1 LVADFSGSMDQD
13 LNNNNA
19 PLPPGVQSKIQVLRE
34 VVDEVTQTLL
44 DNGNS
49 ASRVGFTLFNAA
61 ARQLNDKRCQ
71 MPILSTNE
79 KSQEVITHDVYFN
92 NYYAKEKNDF
102 LKDASKR
109 YGVKE
114 GYFFDCKDEP
124 KTWVEPRAEKKAGT
138 RPIFDYTCKIKDTR
152 ENVIKIVSNEMY
164 GNNLQVSGTK
174 KYPLTYLFRQYTDVK
189 KTVDQIDSFDGKFK
203 SYPLTFDVPNSRLEY
218 ICPKK
223 EKETA
228 SLSTQAWFEG
238 KNGQKDLV
246 KEFNAINPKNQ
257 TSASA
262 GMIIATNAILA
273 EDKAYRDKLD
283 KLGKNPKR
291 VMVVV
296 SDGIDN
302 FPYFGSFPAFQNNG
316 MCEKI
321 KKKIDSLQN
330 PKYEKQDTRIGFIAI
345 SYDPKKAFAGSTKN
359 DNMDNYNAWKKCVDD
374 YYYVVKNKQQLL
386 DAFSEILGLQ
396 EELGTSSSQKIKRK

>member
-1 LVADFSGSMDQD
+1 
-13 LNNNNA
+13 
-19 PLPPGVQSKIQVLRE
+19 
-34 VVDEVTQTLL
+34 
-44 DNGNS
+44 
-49 ASRVGFTLFNAA
+49 
-61 ARQLNDKRCQ
+61 
-71 MPILSTNE
+71 
-79 KSQEVITHDVYFN
+79 
-92 NYYAKEKNDF
+92 
-102 LKDASKR
+102 
-109 YGVKE
+109 
-114 GYFFDCKDEP
+114 
-124 KTWVEPRAEKKAGT
+124 
-138 RPIFDYTCKIKDTR
+138 
-152 ENVIKIVSNEMY
+152 MY
-164 GNNLQVSGTK
+164 GNNLQVPSTRI
-174 KYPLTYLFRQYTDVK
+174 YPLTDLFRKYTDAE
-189 KTVDQIDSFDGKFK
+189 KTVNQIDSLDGTFK
-203 SYPLTFDVPNSRLEY
+203 SYPLTFDIPNSRLEY

-223 EKETA
+223 EKEKA
-228 SLSTQAWFEG
+228 SLTTQAWFEG

-246 KEFNAINPKNQ
+246 KEFNAMNPKNQ
-257 TSASA
+257 TSASS

-302 FPYFGSFPAFQNNG
+302 FPYFGSFAAFQNNG

-345 SYDPKKAFAGSTKN
+345 SYDPKKATAGSTTN
-359 DNMDNYNAWKKCVDD
+359 DNMQNYDAWKKCVDD

-386 DAFSEILGLQ
+386 DAFNEILGLQ

>member
-1 LVADFSGSMDQD
+1 MEITY
-13 LNNNNA
+13 
-19 PLPPGVQSKIQVLRE
+19 KCQVLE
-34 VVDEVTQTLL
+34 YTD
-44 DNGNS
+44 
-49 ASRVGFTLFNAA
+49 
-61 ARQLNDKRCQ
+61 
-71 MPILSTNE
+71 
-79 KSQEVITHDVYFN
+79 
-92 NYYAKEKNDF
+92 
-102 LKDASKR
+102 
-109 YGVKE
+109 
-114 GYFFDCKDEP
+114 
-124 KTWVEPRAEKKAGT
+124 AEK
-138 RPIFDYTCKIKDTR
+138 
-152 ENVIKIVSNEMY
+152 
-164 GNNLQVSGTK
+164 
-174 KYPLTYLFRQYTDVK
+174 
-189 KTVDQIDSFDGKFK
+189 TVNQIDSLDGTFK
-203 SYPLTFDVPNSRLEY
+203 SYPLTFDIPNSRLEY

-223 EKETA
+223 EKETT
-228 SLSTQAWFEG
+228 SMTTQAWFEG

-246 KEFNAINPKNQ
+246 KEFNAMNPKNQ
-257 TSASA
+257 TSASS

-302 FPYFGSFPAFQNNG
+302 FPYFGSFAVFQNNG

-345 SYDPKKAFAGSTKN
+345 SYDPKKATAGSTTN
-359 DNMDNYNAWKKCVDD
+359 DNMQNYDAWKKCVDD

-386 DAFSEILGLQ
+386 DAFNEILGLQ

>member
-1 LVADFSGSMDQD
+1 
-13 LNNNNA
+13 
-19 PLPPGVQSKIQVLRE
+19 
-34 VVDEVTQTLL
+34 
-44 DNGNS
+44 
-49 ASRVGFTLFNAA
+49 
-61 ARQLNDKRCQ
+61 
-71 MPILSTNE
+71 
-79 KSQEVITHDVYFN
+79 
-92 NYYAKEKNDF
+92 
-102 LKDASKR
+102 
-109 YGVKE
+109 
-114 GYFFDCKDEP
+114 
-124 KTWVEPRAEKKAGT
+124 
-138 RPIFDYTCKIKDTR
+138 
-152 ENVIKIVSNEMY
+152 MY

-223 EKETA
+223 E
-228 SLSTQAWFEG
+228 
-238 KNGQKDLV
+238 